1 MPGGVG
7 TFPAMGFLNP
17 FLLIGLAAAAI
28 PIAVHLFNFRRP
40 DRLEFSTLRFVRE
53 IEATAM
59 RRVRIKQWLLLALRT
74 LAILFLVLAFA
85 RPTPT
90 AGASAFE
97 EGAAQSLVLV
107 LDNSR
112 SMTLRDAQGELME
125 QARTLGAAVID
136 ATGAGDERTVLPT
149 ARPPEYRPVPFVTP
163 GPALDA
169 VQATVPLAGAET
181 LTAALARAASL
192 LENAVHP
199 RREIVVVSD
208 LQAATFTDSSSAAL
222 PEGVSLTLV
231 PVGGRRQSNT
241 AVTDVRV
248 LSRIVEPGRPVQV
261 EATVERY
268 GGRPGTVG
276 AALLVDGQRVAETAV
291 DLIPGTPAKARF
303 TVTPPA
309 RGWLGGEVRIEE
321 DAAPWDDARWF
332 ALRVPPPPRVLL
344 VRGDG
349 ARADLVALAYG
360 VAAETGSV
368 SVNEIAGAALAGADL
383 DRYDAVVLVGADAT
397 ASASRLQAFVAA
409 GGGVLA
415 FPGERP
421 ETLNALLSAVGG
433 GQIAGTL
440 GASDGDRLGTSTD
453 VDLDHPLFAGV
464 FDSARPTPEAIDIRR
479 IARYRPGGGDEATLI
494 GTQPGP
500 PLLQEIRHGAGSV
513 LLVGVAADLEWS
525 DLPQRGLFVPLLF
538 RSAGYLAAGSSVAD
552 SDASDADGQIRVTG
566 VDASAALRLVGPGGE
581 TVTPSQRTVPG
592 AVLIDVADVAAR
604 AGLYRVVQGE
614 RTLRVVAVNEDARES
629 DPAALDPAEAARR
642 LEAITGRPVTVVAS
656 ASALAASGGTAGTPL
671 WTVFLA
677 LALACLVAET
687 LVAARWRPAPA

>member
-1 MPGGVG
+1 
-7 TFPAMGFLNP
+7 MGFLNP
-17 FLLIGLAAAAI
+17 FLLVGLAAAAI

-40 DRLEFSTLRFVRE
+40 ERVDFSTLRFVRE

-59 RRVRIKQWLLLALRT
+59 RRVRIRQWLLLALRT
-74 LAILFLVLAFA
+74 LAIGFLVLAFA
-85 RPTPT
+85 RPTRT
-90 AGASAFE
+90 ADASVFE

-125 QARTLGAAVID
+125 QARDLGAAVID
-136 ATGAGDERTVLPT
+136 ATGAGDERTVLPV

-169 VQATVPLAGAET
+169 VQATVALAGAEP
-181 LTAALARAASL
+181 LTAAIARAASL
-192 LENAVHP
+192 LEGAVHP

-208 LQAATFTDSSSAAL
+208 LQAATFTDSLSAAL
-222 PEGVSLTLV
+222 PDGIGVTLV
-231 PVGGRRQSNT
+231 PLGGRRQVNT

-248 LSRIVEPGRPVQV
+248 VSRIVEPGRPVQV
-261 EATVERY
+261 EATVVRY

-276 AALLVDGQRVAETAV
+276 AALLVDGDRVAETAV
-291 DLIPGTPAKARF
+291 DVIPDTPATARF

-349 ARADLVALAYG
+349 ARADLVALAFG
-360 VAAETGSV
+360 VAAEGGSV
-368 SVNEIAGAALAGADL
+368 SVNEIAGAALNGADL
-383 DRYDAVVLVGADAT
+383 DRYDAVVLVGADPT
-397 ASASRLQAFVAA
+397 ASAGRLEAFVAA

-415 FPGERP
+415 FPGTEP
-421 ETLNALLSAVGG
+421 ETLNALLSGVGG
-433 GQIAGTL
+433 GQITGTL
-440 GASDGDRLGTSTD
+440 GASDGDRLGTSTE

-464 FDSARPTPEAIDIRR
+464 FDSARPTPEAIDIRK
-479 IARYRPGGGDEATLI
+479 IARYQPGSSDESTLI

-513 LLVGVAADLEWS
+513 LLVGVAADLGWS

-552 SDASDADGQIRVTG
+552 SGDGGEEGQIRVTG
-566 VDASAALRLVGPGGE
+566 VGASTALRLVGPDGA

-592 AVLIDVADVAAR
+592 AVLLDIADVAAR

-629 DPAALDPAEAARR
+629 DPAALDPAEAVRR
-642 LEAITGRPVTVVAS
+642 LESITGQPVTLASS
-656 ASALAASGGTAGTPL
+656 ASALASTTGTTGTPL
-671 WTVFLA
+671 WTIFLA
-677 LALACLVAET
+677 LALACLIAET
-687 LVAARWRPAPA
+687 LVAARWRPAASA